1 MANRRRWLGRSIDRS
16 AKWLLRF
23 RIFKTLGKW
32 IVNSR
37 LAWSLVSRIER
48 VRGVRAR
55 SRLRELDPSELPQHI
70 SIIMDGNRRFAW
82 AHSMES
88 GQGHSAGKERL
99 KEVMKWVLDLDI
111 PYLTVYALSSENLTN
126 RTEEEIEILFDL
138 YVQGLNEISVDPLIH
153 ENGVRVNAVGR
164 LDMLR
169 RLYRAL
175 DPQGFRAEAIDR
187 LGLSW
192 LQQYNYRMRFK

>member
-1 MANRRRWLGRSIDRS
+1 MANRRGWLGRSVDGS

-23 RIFKTLGKW
+23 RIFRALGKW
-32 IVNSR
+32 VVNSR

-55 SRLRELDPSELPQHI
+55 SRLRGLDSSELPQHI

-82 AHSMES
+82 TRSMES

-126 RTEEEIEILFDL
+126 RTQEEIEILFDL
-138 YVQGLNEISVDPLIH
+138 YVLSLIH
-153 ENGVRVNAVGR
+153 
-164 LDMLR
+164 
-169 RLYRAL
+169 
-175 DPQGFRAEAIDR
+175 I
-187 LGLSW
+187 
-192 LQQYNYRMRFK
+192 